1 MTEKE
6 FARRLEILE
15 RDNRRLKR
23 LAAAGMA
30 LAAALGVI
38 YAVACS
44 SDRNSPV
51 VKPGAEKVAARE
63 FDVVDSAG
71 KLRIQMAVSC
81 LPPTNCWPSIKMF
94 DQDGKEATSMR
105 AGAVTVSNNEQAASL
120 LGDHLQFSLA
130 GKGSAPLVT
139 AELGSGTGGGG
150 LLSLTGRDGGYVL
163 ANPNSPSIELKDAQG
178 YVMDLGA
185 VDLTAV
191 LSEQNSQTTADSV
204 VMFGNDQKH
213 HLIWRAP

>member
-1 MTEKE
+1 MTDKE

-23 LAAAGMA
+23 LAAASIA
-30 LAAALGVI
+30 IAAALGVI
-38 YAVACS
+38 YAIACS
-44 SDRNSPV
+44 SDRNSPA

-63 FDVVDSAG
+63 FDVMDNAG

-81 LPPTNCWPSIKMF
+81 LPANNCWPSIKMF
-94 DQDGKEATSMR
+94 DQDGKEVTSMR
-105 AGAVTVSNNEQAASL
+105 AGAVTVSSEEQAASL
-120 LGDHLQFSLA
+120 LGGHLQFSVA
-130 GKGSAPLVT
+130 VKGSAPRVT

-150 LLSLTGRDGGYVL
+150 LLSLAGKDGSYVL

-178 YVMDLGA
+178 YMMDLGA
-185 VDLTAV
+185 VDLTTV
-191 LSEQNSQTTADSV
+191 LSGQSSQTTADSI

>member
-1 MTEKE
+1 MTDKE

-23 LAAAGMA
+23 LAATGIA
-30 LAAALGVI
+30 LAGALCAI
-38 YAVACS
+38 YVAACS
-44 SDRNSPV
+44 SDRNPLA

-81 LPPTNCWPSIKMF
+81 LPSTNCWPSIRMF
-94 DQDGKEATSMR
+94 DQDGKEATSLR

-130 GKGSAPLVT
+130 AKGSAPRVT

-163 ANPNSPSIELKDAQG
+163 ANPNSPNIELKDAQG

-185 VDLTAV
+185 VDLTTV
-191 LSEQNSQTTADSV
+191 LSGQSSQTTADSI

>member
-1 MTEKE
+1 MTDNE

-23 LAAAGMA
+23 FAAAGVA

-38 YAVACS
+38 YAVSCK
-44 SDRNSPV
+44 SDRNPPA

-81 LPPTNCWPSIKMF
+81 LPSTNCWPSIRMF
-94 DQDGKEATSMR
+94 DQDGKEATSLR

-130 GKGSAPLVT
+130 AKGSAPRVT

-163 ANPNSPSIELKDAQG
+163 ANPNSPNIELKDAQG

-185 VDLTAV
+185 VDLTTV
-191 LSEQNSQTTADSV
+191 LSGQSSQTTADSI